1 MINTK
6 RLFLSFLILVLS
18 FSAHASSVTKKL
30 EIQHPEFEVPLVFNV
45 VLPSGYQGENSKHYP
60 VLFDFHPHA
69 TTYLRG
75 MHDWMSHNGEWPWLK
90 TIIITLDY
98 GNPVGKLFD
107 SSGETTPL
115 LDFFEQELFVEIDK
129 TYRTNGFRIMSGFR
143 HNGSIVLSALFR
155 KPDMLNAYIAVS
167 PELKDDFVGLQSD
180 SRKMLSNL
188 DKKPRFL
195 LFSYGTNVKENH
207 QQDDYMELSK
217 TLQQYAPSSL
227 DWHEKHFADNYF
239 MSLPILSTV
248 MGVEALFDD
257 VHNGLAPD
265 SAVSKQGVN
274 KIVAHYKFLSDKKY
288 GFEVSPKR
296 SIQNLGNHLIG
307 SNPEKGLSVLKQLIE
322 LYPDDSYS
330 YHYVAEAYASLG
342 DFENAVKFQTD
353 AVKYSEN
360 QQTWHQKKHRAAL
373 DQYQFELSGE

>member
-1 MINTK
+1 MKNASVI
-6 RLFLSFLILVLS
+6 LLSLLVVFLSFTT
-18 FSAHASSVTKKL
+18 HASSVTKQL
-30 EIQHPEFEVPLVFNV
+30 EIQHSEFEVPLVFNV
-45 VLPSGYQGENSKHYP
+45 VLPSGYQQETSRSYP

-69 TTYLRG
+69 NTYLRG

-90 TIIITLDY
+90 TIVVTPAQ

-107 SSGETTPL
+107 SSGETAPL
-115 LDFFEQELFVEIDK
+115 LDFFEQKLFTELDD

-155 KPDMLNAYIAVS
+155 KPDLMNAYIAVS
-167 PELKDDFVGLQSD
+167 PELKNDFVGLQSNAQE
-180 SRKMLSNL
+180 MLSKL

-207 QQDDYMELSK
+207 QQADYARLSK
-217 TLQQYAPSSL
+217 QLQQYAPSSL
-227 DWHEKHFADNYF
+227 DWHERHLADNYF

-248 MGVEALFDD
+248 TGIETLFDD
-257 VHNGLAPD
+257 IHNGLAPD
-265 SAVSKQGVN
+265 SAISQKGVEA
-274 KIVAHYKFLSDKKY
+274 IVAHYQFLSDEKY

-296 SIQNLGNHLIG
+296 SIQNLGNHLIE
-307 SNPEKGLSVLKQLIE
+307 SKSEKGLSVLKRLIE

-342 DFENAVKFQTD
+342 DFKSAVKFQTD
-353 AVKYSEN
+353 AVKHSEN
-360 QQTWHQKKHRAAL
+360 QLTWHRNKHEAAL
-373 DQYQFELSGE
+373 KQYQSKLISK